1 MCGLYLKRF
10 KIMLATC
17 ASLLVVKIGYVMC
30 GVSNFTMF
38 KTPIACIA
46 LGTFYFFFH
55 HIFFKPET
63 ELIVAWLSWSLHPL
77 LVYIWYIGRVTSMKA
92 IQAPVETSASE

>member
-46 LGTFYFFFH
+46 LGHLGTTTSPSTHWHLF
-55 HIFFKPET
+55 PQGLES
-63 ELIVAWLSWSLHPL
+63 LS
-77 LVYIWYIGRVTSMKA
+77 
-92 IQAPVETSASE
+92 